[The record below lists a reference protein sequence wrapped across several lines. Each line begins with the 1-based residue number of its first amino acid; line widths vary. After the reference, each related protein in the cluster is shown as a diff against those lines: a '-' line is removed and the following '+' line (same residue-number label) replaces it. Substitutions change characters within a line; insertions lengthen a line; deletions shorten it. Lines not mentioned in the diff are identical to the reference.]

1 MVSFY
6 LFVAF
11 NSGREVFFWC
21 FLFPVLKDFG
31 GWILQFLSL
40 LQTFI
45 LMGMGHDVGS
55 TPNCALFFLCVFGGF
70 LLKSHSNLL
79 FLTPQIFDNG
89 RVLPGS
95 RLQVKTSR
103 ADEGPCVARLWLVQP
118 WMLICSLVDPVPRSR
133 LKKTGWKI
141 EHATHYIYK
150 WANIREKHLWMKT
163 SRRKWRFCSNEGVWL
178 PINSRHWPKEKQIRE
193 RLSTISRKLSIVT
206 GWCFFG
212 QFTHELGTFT
222 H

>member
-1 MVSFY
+1 MAGYFQ
-6 LFVAF
+6 
-11 NSGREVFFWC
+11 
-21 FLFPVLKDFG
+21 D
-31 GWILQFLSL
+31 Q
-40 LQTFI
+40 
-45 LMGMGHDVGS
+45 
-55 TPNCALFFLCVFGGF
+55 GF
-70 LLKSHSNLL
+70 KLRRLVRMK
-79 FLTPQIFDNG
+79 G
-89 RVLPGS
+89 RVLRGS
-95 RLQVKTSR
+95 GWFSLGCLF
-103 ADEGPCVARLWLVQP
+103 ALWWILFLGRD
-118 WMLICSLVDPVPRSR
+118 W
-133 LKKTGWKI
+133 KKTGWKI